1 MIKKILLILLGIFFL
16 LNGLNHFFNS
26 QIIEEYAEKRSLFA
40 SGIMVKLS
48 GALLVVGGLSLITGY
63 FMLIGII
70 GLCIFLLTA
79 SFTIHKFWALH
90 NRESVMME
98 SMHFA
103 KNWAIIFEL
112 LYIADSLGDGN

>member
-79 SFTIHKFWALH
+79 SFTIHKFWALR